1 MWYGYAVAP
10 GDPLF
15 KAVLYDSGID
25 GEIST

>member
-1 MWYGYAVAP
+1 MWYSYIIAP

-15 KAVLYDSGID
+15 KAASYDSGIN

>member
-15 KAVLYDSGID
+15 RAVSHDSGID